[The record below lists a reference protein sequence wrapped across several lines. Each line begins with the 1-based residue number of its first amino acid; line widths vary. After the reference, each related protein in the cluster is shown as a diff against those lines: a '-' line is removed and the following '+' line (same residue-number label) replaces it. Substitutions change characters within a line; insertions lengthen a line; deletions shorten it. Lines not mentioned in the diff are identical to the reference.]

1 VLIHLKL
8 TNANLQS
15 DLQVSESKLKE
26 LLERN
31 GELERE
37 SEALK
42 RGNVGNESAATV
54 VVAVEGETGDSANT
68 GEKKWW

>member
-1 VLIHLKL
+1 M
-8 TNANLQS
+8 
-15 DLQVSESKLKE
+15 KE